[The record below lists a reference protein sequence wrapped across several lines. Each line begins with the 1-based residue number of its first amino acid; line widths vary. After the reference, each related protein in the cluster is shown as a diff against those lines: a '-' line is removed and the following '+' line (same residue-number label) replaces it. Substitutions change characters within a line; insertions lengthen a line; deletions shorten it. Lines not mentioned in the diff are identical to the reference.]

1 MSLFRYILR
10 RLLLLIPVL
19 FGITVTAFALTH
31 LVPRNPVYA
40 LVGTFADQALIDA
53 TVKRYGLDQPLPVQ
67 YGRYLSQLLQGDLG
81 TSIRTGRPVIEE
93 IAYRLPATLELTT
106 LALLIAIVVATGL
119 GTLAAL
125 RRGKLVDHLARLL
138 ALTGNS
144 LPEFW
149 LGLLFVFLFYYLL
162 QWAPPPIGRI
172 PSQVAPPMTIT
183 GLYLVDALLTGNG
196 GALWAALTQ
205 LALPVLTLAF
215 VIMAPIM
222 RTVRA
227 NVLEGLNAPYV
238 RCAEAHG
245 LRRGRVLRTYLLRNA
260 LLPVIT
266 LLAIIYGYLLG
277 GAVLVEKVFSWPG
290 LGQWA
295 ADAIVNQDYPVVQA
309 FVLLAA
315 LFYVLIYLVADVA
328 LALIDPRIRY

>member
-1 MSLFRYILR
+1 MTLWRYALR
-10 RLLLLIPVL
+10 RLALLAPVL
-19 FGITVTAFALTH
+19 VGITLVTFALTH
-31 LVPRNPVYA
+31 IVPRNPVYA
-40 LVGTFADQALIDA
+40 LVGTFADQRLVEE
-53 TVKRYGLDQPLPVQ
+53 TVKRYGLDQPLVVQ
-67 YGRYLSQLLQGDLG
+67 YGRYMGQLLQGDLG
-81 TSIRTGRPVIEE
+81 ISIRTGRPVADE
-93 IAYRLPATLELTT
+93 IRYRLPATLELTT
-106 LALLIAIVVATGL
+106 LALVLAVTVAIAL
-119 GTLAAL
+119 GTVAAL
-125 RRGKLVDHLARLL
+125 RRGRLTDHAARLL

-149 LGLLFVFLFYYLL
+149 LGLLFIFIFYYEL

-172 PSQVAPPMTIT
+172 ASGVPAPPPVTNFYT
-183 GLYLVDALLTGNG
+183 VDALLAGDWEILRS
-196 GALWAALTQ
+196 ALAQ

-215 VIMAPIM
+215 IIMAPIM

-227 NVLEGLNAPYV
+227 NVLEVLSAPYV

-245 LRRGRVLRTYLLRNA
+245 LRRRRVLGTYVLRNA
-260 LLPVIT
+260 FLPVIT

-295 ADAIVNQDYPVVQA
+295 ADSVVTQDYPAVQA

-315 LFYVLIYLVADVA
+315 LFYVVVYLVADLA
-328 LALIDPRIRY
+328 LALFDPRIRF

>member
-1 MSLFRYILR
+1 MSLIRYILR

-19 FGITVTAFALTH
+19 FGITLTAFALTH
-31 LVPRNPVYA
+31 IVPRNPVYA
-40 LVGTFADQALIDA
+40 LVGAFADQALVDA
-53 TVKRYGLDQPLPVQ
+53 TVKRYGLDQQLPVQ
-67 YGRYLSQLLQGDLG
+67 YGRYLGQLLQGDLG
-81 TSIRTGRPVIEE
+81 VSIRTGRPVIEE
-93 IAYRLPATLELTT
+93 IAYRLPATVELTT
-106 LALLIAIVVATGL
+106 LALLIAVVAATGL
-119 GTLAAL
+119 GVLAAL
-125 RRGKLVDHLARLL
+125 YRGKLADHLARLL

-149 LGLLFVFLFYYLL
+149 LGLLFVFVFYYQL

-172 PSQVAPPMTIT
+172 SSQVAPPATIT
-183 GLYLVDALLTGNG
+183 GLYLIDALLTGNG
-196 GALWAALTQ
+196 RAFGAALAQ

-215 VIMAPIM
+215 IIMAPIM

-227 NVLEGLNAPYV
+227 NVIEVLHAPYV

-245 LRRGRVLRTYLLRNA
+245 LRRSRVLRTYILRNA

-277 GAVLVEKVFSWPG
+277 GAVLAEKVFSWPG

-295 ADAIVNQDYPVVQA
+295 ADAIVNQDYPAVQA

-315 LFYVLIYLVADVA
+315 LFYVVVYLIADLL